1 MSITPR
7 YATQSHIV
15 LPGEAGAVSVTL
27 ETDTSLP
34 PEATAYT
41 IHLPLAERVV
51 TAAAE
56 IVTD

>member
-27 ETDTSLP
+27 GTDTSLP
-34 PEATAYT
+34 RRQPTQFT
-41 IHLPLAERVV
+41 FPLAERVV
-51 TAAAE
+51 AAAAE